1 MRPLDVGQ
9 TLDVSF
15 KLLAARFKELAI
27 VTAVVL
33 LPVTIISIVATKALV
48 NEVQNGISYGRFSG
62 HVLLYQG
69 ASSFLSF
76 FATYLAQAA
85 CLYVLAAWYLRREDL
100 SAGTALRQAFSSIV
114 SILWVVLLVS
124 LAVAIGVLACVLPGI
139 WLGIAFS
146 VAVPV
151 VVVEGLRGSKALGRS
166 YDLVK
171 GRWWATLGRFAV
183 AALLTFAVAFV
194 IGAIVGV
201 GGGSVGSTRV
211 AAGSG
216 SFGNIVLQGIL
227 QYAANIIV
235 LPFWAAVAAVVYF
248 DLRVRKESFDP
259 NRPAPDA
266 GPAQPAPV
274 PPHTP
279 PPAPTGQQPGWGQAP
294 GAGQSTWGQAPGAR
308 PQQPPVET
316 LPPGWGRPPE
326 PAAGAGFPP
335 AAQDAPPRQGQ
346 SVGPPGGGWAAPSA
360 PAGPPAPPP
369 PPPEPPATPELPS
382 ALDSSLGSTL
392 PEPPLDDA
400 RPPEP
405 PPAAGDEPSR

>member
-27 VTAVVL
+27 VTAIVL
-33 LPVTIISIVATKALV
+33 LPVTIISILATKALV
-48 NEVQNGISYGRFSG
+48 SEIENGISYGRFSG

-85 CLYVLAAWYLRREDL
+85 CLYVLAAWYLRREEL
-100 SAGTALRQAFSSIV
+100 AAGAALRQAFASIA
-114 SILWVVLLVS
+114 SILCVVLLVS
-124 LAVAIGVLACVLPGI
+124 LAVAIGILACVLPGI

-166 YDLVK
+166 YDLIK

-201 GGGSVGSTRV
+201 GGGSVGSTHV

-216 SFGNIVLQGIL
+216 SFGNVVLQGIL
-227 QYAANIIV
+227 QCAANIIV
-235 LPFWAAVAAVVYF
+235 LPFWAAVATVVYF

-259 NRPAPDA
+259 SRPAPGA
-266 GPAQPAPV
+266 GPEPQAPA
-274 PPHTP
+274 P
-279 PPAPTGQQPGWGQAP
+279 PPAPAPMGQQTGWGQAP
-294 GAGQSTWGQAPGAR
+294 GAGPSTWGQAPAA
-308 PQQPPVET
+308 PQQPPPAET

-326 PAAGAGFPP
+326 PPP
-335 AAQDAPPRQGQ
+335 AAADVPPPTADAPPRQGG
-346 SVGPPGGGWAAPSA
+346 SVGPPGGGWTAPSA
-360 PAGPPAPPP
+360 PATPPP
-369 PPPEPPATPELPS
+369 PPAAPDVPS
-382 ALDSSLGSTL
+382 ALDSSLGS
-392 PEPPLDDA
+392 PIA
-400 RPPEP
+400 EP
-405 PPAAGDEPSR
+405 PPHDQPPPAP